1 MPIIIEK
8 NTKESTCFFEQRKEG
23 HMKEII
29 IEEQKSLL
37 MKRVRVAALMVVASV
52 AVLVLGF
59 VDNVLIMKLLGI
71 AATLYFLL
79 CFVVLA
85 KRALN
90 KKPLLV
96 ITEES
101 VVDSSLARS
110 LGEILFS
117 EIERFEI
124 VNVYGQRTI
133 GIVPVDT
140 EQFMERLTKSQKQ
153 NAKLCLDRGY
163 PPVSLRADTAKDMTI
178 EEVFALLQKRLEAYK
193 RSL

>member
-1 MPIIIEK
+1 
-8 NTKESTCFFEQRKEG
+8 
-23 HMKEII
+23 MKEVI

-37 MKRVRVAALMVVASV
+37 MKRIKVAVLMVVASV

-71 AATLYFLL
+71 AATMYFLL
-79 CFVVLA
+79 CLVVLA

-90 KKPLLV
+90 RKPLLI

-101 VVDSSLARS
+101 IMDSSSALS
-110 LGEILFS
+110 LGEVLFS

-133 GIVPVDT
+133 GIVPADT
-140 EQFMERLTKSQKQ
+140 QQFMERLTKTQKK
-153 NAKLCLDRGY
+153 NAKLCLERGY
-163 PPVSLRADTAKDMTI
+163 PPVSLRVDTAKDMTI
-178 EEVFALLQKRLEAYK
+178 EDIFALLEKRLADYK
-193 RSL
+193 REDI

>member
-8 NTKESTCFFEQRKEG
+8 NIFFFEKQKEW

-37 MKRVRVAALMVVASV
+37 MKRVKVATLMVIASV

-79 CFVVLA
+79 CLVVLV
-85 KRALN
+85 KRVFN
-90 KKPLLV
+90 RKPLLV

-101 VVDSSLARS
+101 ITDSSSALS
-110 LGEILFS
+110 LGEVSFA

-133 GIVPVDT
+133 GIVPADT
-140 EQFMERLTKSQKQ
+140 EQFMERLTKSQKK
-153 NAKLCLDRGY
+153 NAKLCVDRGY
-163 PPVSLRADTAKDMTI
+163 PPVSLRVDTAKDMTI
-178 EEVFALLQKRLEAYK
+178 EDIFALLEKRLAEYK
-193 RSL
+193 RNI

>member
-1 MPIIIEK
+1 
-8 NTKESTCFFEQRKEG
+8 
-23 HMKEII
+23 MKEVV

-37 MKRVRVAALMVVASV
+37 MKRVRVAILMVVASV

-71 AATLYFLL
+71 AATMYFLL
-79 CFVVLA
+79 CLVVLV

-90 KKPLLV
+90 RKPLLV

-101 VVDSSLARS
+101 VMDSSSALS
-110 LGEILFS
+110 LGEVLFS

-140 EQFMERLTKSQKQ
+140 EQFMERLTKTQKK
-153 NAKLCLDRGY
+153 NAKLCLERGY
-163 PPVSLRADTAKDMTI
+163 PPVSLRVDTAKDMTI
-178 EEVFALLQKRLEAYK
+178 EDIFALLQKRLESYK
-193 RSL
+193 STL